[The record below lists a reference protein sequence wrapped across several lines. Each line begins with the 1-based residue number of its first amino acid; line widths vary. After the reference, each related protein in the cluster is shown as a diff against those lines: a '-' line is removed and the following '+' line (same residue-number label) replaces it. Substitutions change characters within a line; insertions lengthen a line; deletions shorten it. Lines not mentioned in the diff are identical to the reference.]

1 MKKVLIAF
9 VLIIYTSFSSVI
21 DSDNIY
27 NLKDK
32 EKLDSQIVNIKKS
45 TGVDVDVVTSQKS
58 SNEVF
63 EAMRTNKKKIII
75 FIQKNQ
81 KEKINVKIAFSN
93 DINLIGYEQFVD
105 DKLEEL
111 KKIIS
116 SLTYT
121 DYTFELLKGLEEILV
136 RIDYDT
142 KTIEKR

>member
-1 MKKVLIAF
+1 MDKV
-9 VLIIYTSFSSVI
+9 SR
-21 DSDNIY
+21 
-27 NLKDK
+27 
-32 EKLDSQIVNIKKS
+32 
-45 TGVDVDVVTSQKS
+45 G
-58 SNEVF
+58 
-63 EAMRTNKKKIII
+63 KI
-75 FIQKNQ
+75 

>member
-1 MKKVLIAF
+1 MKKVLIVF
-9 VLIIYTSFSSVI
+9 LLIACSSFSSVI
-21 DSDNIY
+21 DNDNIY

-63 EAMRTNKKKIII
+63 EAMKTNKKKIII

-121 DYTFELLKGLEEILV
+121 DYTSELLKGLEEISD

>member
-9 VLIIYTSFSSVI
+9 VLIVYSSFSSVI
-21 DSDNIY
+21 DNDNIY

-45 TGVDVDVVTSQKS
+45 TGVDVDVITSQNS
-58 SNEVF
+58 SNEIF
-63 EAMRTNKKKIII
+63 EVMNTNKKKIII
-75 FIQKNQ
+75 FIQKNH
-81 KEKINVKIAFSN
+81 KEKVNVKIAFSN
-93 DINLIGYEQFVD
+93 DINLVGYEQFVD

-142 KTIEKR
+142 KMIEKR